1 MNPNRRNGELFLN
14 EFVDA
19 SSPALPVLG
28 LIEFFIS
35 IWDTA
40 STIAFAYSWLREKVK
55 CFV

>member
-1 MNPNRRNGELFLN
+1 MNPNKRNGELFFN

-28 LIEFFIS
+28 LTKFFIL

-40 STIAFAYSWLREKVK
+40 STIAFRLPMAERKS
-55 CFV
+55 

>member
-19 SSPALPVLG
+19 SSPVLPVLG

-40 STIAFAYSWLREKVK
+40 STIVFRLLMVERES
-55 CFV
+55 

>member
-40 STIAFAYSWLREKVK
+40 STIAFRLLMAGRES
-55 CFV
+55 